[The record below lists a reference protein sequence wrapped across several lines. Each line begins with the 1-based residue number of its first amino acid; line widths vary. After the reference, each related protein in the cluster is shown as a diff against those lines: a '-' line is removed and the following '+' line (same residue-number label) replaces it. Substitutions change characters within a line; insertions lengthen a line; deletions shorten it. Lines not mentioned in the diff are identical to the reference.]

1 MSGGMSFPAR
11 VRIREV
17 APRDG
22 FQSVGHFLPT
32 PTKLEVIQAIAKS
45 GIRDIEVTSFVSPK
59 AIPQLSD
66 GAELVGMVPRQG
78 LVLSALVANAVG
90 AKNAL
95 AAGVDELVVVISA
108 TEEHNRANLRRSIGE
123 SVAGLDEIF
132 SVAREKGVRVNGAI
146 AVSFGCPYQGEVS
159 ETEVFRLAETYAS
172 RGATRVIMADT
183 TGMAVPPQVAEMVR
197 RFQTEFPGLELG
209 LHLHNNRGTAMT
221 NLYVGLLSG
230 VCTFDTALGGIGGC
244 PYVPRAAGNLATEDV
259 VYMLEQLGVET
270 GIDLMTAIRAARVME
285 KILGYQLPGQ
295 VMKSGPRNPKAA
307 AALTGSGPCSK

>member
-1 MSGGMSFPAR
+1 MSFPAR

-22 FQSVGHFLPT
+22 FQSIGHFLPT
-32 PTKLEVIQAIAKS
+32 LTKLEVIQAIAKS
-45 GIRDIEVTSFVSPK
+45 GVSDIEVTSFVSPK
-59 AIPQLSD
+59 AVPQLSD
-66 GAELVGMVPRQG
+66 GAELIGMVPREG
-78 LVLSALVANAVG
+78 IVLSALVANVIG

-108 TEEHNRANLRRSIGE
+108 TEAHNRANLRRSIGE
-123 SVAGLDEIF
+123 SVGELDEIF
-132 SVAREKGVRVNGAI
+132 GVVREKGVKVNGAI

-159 ETEVFRLAETYAS
+159 ERNVFRLAEAYAS
-172 RGATRVIMADT
+172 RGAIRVVMADT
-183 TGMAVPPQVAEMVR
+183 TGMAVPSQVGEIVR
-197 RFQTEFPGLELG
+197 RFQKEFPGVELG

-221 NLYVGLLSG
+221 NLYVGLISG

-270 GIDLMTAIRAARVME
+270 GIDLMAAIRAALFME
-285 KILGYQLPGQ
+285 KILGYPLPGQ
-295 VMKSGPRNPKAA
+295 VMKSGPRDPKLA
-307 AALTGSGPCSK
+307 AALTGSGPCSG

>member
-1 MSGGMSFPAR
+1 MSFPAR

-22 FQSVGHFLPT
+22 FQSIENFLPT
-32 PTKLEVIQAIAKS
+32 PTKLEVIQAIAET

-59 AIPQLSD
+59 AVPQLSD
-66 GAELVGMVPRQG
+66 GARLVGMVPRQG
-78 LVLSALVANAVG
+78 LVVSALVANVTG

-108 TEEHNRANLRRSIGE
+108 TEEHNRANLRRRIGE

-132 SVAREKGVRVNGAI
+132 SVAREKGVTVNGAI

-159 ETEVFRLAETYAS
+159 QTEVFRIAEAYAS
-172 RGATRVIMADT
+172 RGAIRVIMADT
-183 TGMAVPPQVAEMVR
+183 TGMAVPPQVTEMVG

-221 NLYVGLLSG
+221 NLYAGLLSG

-244 PYVPRAAGNLATEDV
+244 PYVPQAAGNLATEDV
-259 VYMLEQLGVET
+259 VYMLGQLGVET
-270 GIDLMTAIRAARVME
+270 GIDLLTAIRAALVLER
-285 KILGYQLPGQ
+285 ILGYQLPGQ
-295 VMKSGPRNPKAA
+295 VMKSGPRDPKSAA
-307 AALTGSGPCSK
+307 TLMGSGLCSR

>member
-1 MSGGMSFPAR
+1 MSFPAR
-11 VRIREV
+11 VTIREV

-22 FQSVGHFLPT
+22 FQSIEHFLPT
-32 PTKLEVIQAIAKS
+32 PTKCEVIQAMARS

-59 AIPQLSD
+59 AVPQLRD
-66 GAELVGMVPRQG
+66 GAELVAMVPRQG
-78 LVLSALVANAVG
+78 LVLSALVANITG

-95 AAGVDELVVVISA
+95 AAGIDELVVVISA

-123 SVAGLDEIF
+123 SVAELDEIF
-132 SVAREKGVRVNGAI
+132 CVARERSVRVNGAI

-159 ETEVFRLAETYAS
+159 ERNLFRLAEAYVS
-172 RGATRVIMADT
+172 RGAIRVVMADT
-183 TGMAVPPQVAEMVR
+183 TGMAVPSQVGEIVR
-197 RFQTEFPGLELG
+197 RFQKEFPGVELG

-221 NLYVGLLSG
+221 NLYVGLMSG
-230 VCTFDTALGGIGGC
+230 VCTFDTASGGIGGC

-270 GIDLMTAIRAARVME
+270 GIDLMEAIRAALFME

-295 VMKSGPRNPKAA
+295 VMKSGPRDPKLAE
-307 AALTGSGPCSK
+307 ALTGSGPCSG

>member
-1 MSGGMSFPAR
+1 MSFPAR
-11 VRIREV
+11 VTIREV

-22 FQSVGHFLPT
+22 FQSIEHFLPT
-32 PTKLEVIQAIAKS
+32 PTKCEVIQAMARS

-59 AIPQLSD
+59 AVPQLRD
-66 GAELVGMVPRQG
+66 GAELVAMVPRQG
-78 LVLSALVANAVG
+78 LVLSALVANITG

-95 AAGVDELVVVISA
+95 AAGIDELVVVISA

-123 SVAGLDEIF
+123 SVAELDEIF
-132 SVAREKGVRVNGAI
+132 CVARERSVRVNGAI

-159 ETEVFRLAETYAS
+159 ETDLFRLAEAYAS
-172 RGATRVIMADT
+172 RGAIRVIMADT
-183 TGMAVPPQVAEMVR
+183 TGMAVPPQVAQVIR

-221 NLYVGLLSG
+221 NLYIGLVSG

-259 VYMLEQLGVET
+259 VYMLEQLGIET
-270 GIDLMTAIRAARVME
+270 GIDLMTTIRAARVLE
-285 KILGYQLPGQ
+285 KILGYPLPGQ
-295 VMKSGPRNPKAA
+295 VMKSGPRDPKLA
-307 AALTGSGPCSK
+307 AALIGSGPCSG